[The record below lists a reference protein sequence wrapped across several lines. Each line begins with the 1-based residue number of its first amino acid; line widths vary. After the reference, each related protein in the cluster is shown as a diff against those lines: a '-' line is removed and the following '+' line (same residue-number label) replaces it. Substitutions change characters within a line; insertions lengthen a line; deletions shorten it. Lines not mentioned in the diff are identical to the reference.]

1 MILGGVVMNINKWLA
16 IFGESV
22 DEELINKH
30 VTSDGNY
37 LWHIFTWGEVT
48 SLKGDEAKNAF
59 NALEY
64 TEAIKFYGGYS
75 NQINNVSVVLKLSA
89 SAIDNDPASDVYIV
103 ATDYSWTYVRTHED
117 GLGPYLC
124 IKK

>member
-1 MILGGVVMNINKWLA
+1 MNINKWLS
-16 IFGESV
+16 IFGEFV
-22 DEELINKH
+22 DEKLINEH
-30 VTSDGNY
+30 VTSDGNH

-48 SLKGDEAKNAF
+48 CLKGDEAKKAF
-59 NALEY
+59 DALEY

-75 NQINNVSVVLKLSA
+75 NKIMDISAVLKLSA
-89 SAIDNDPASDVYIV
+89 SDVDNDQASDVYIV

-124 IKK
+124 IKKYI